1 MAEFTNEFSRPKW
14 QNIRFRLAEFTHV
27 MQNYCKIGGI
37 YQLPHTSCVVI
48 GNYLKYK
55 APKSLKDE
63 LLIAKHRTSLQL
75 FNYYNKDSKRQQIN
89 RNNLNKR
96 SYLMLCTV
104 QLLDK
109 MYIIIIFIQI
119 RELNLSPSLKSA
131 YSPVLEG

>member
-37 YQLPHTSCVVI
+37 YQLPHTSCRSCFKI
-48 GNYLKYK
+48 QNK

>member
-1 MAEFTNEFSRPKW
+1 MNFPA
-14 QNIRFRLAEFTHV
+14 QNGRILGLDWRNLHMSCRIIVRLAEFT
-27 MQNYCKIGGI
+27 NY
-37 YQLPHTSCVVI
+37 HTHRADLV
-48 GNYLKYK
+48 LKYM

-63 LLIAKHRTSLQL
+63 LLIASLQL